1 MLYDKE
7 DMVSNIRIT
16 LPDGSV
22 REYPAGS
29 TGRDVAMS
37 ISQGLAR
44 KAIAIKAGET
54 ILDLDRKLTTDT
66 TLTILTAK
74 DDDVDALHVLRHSAA
89 HVLAEAICELFPG
102 TKLAYGPAIDNGFF
116 YDLSTPKPISQD
128 DFEAIEKKMAEI
140 VKEDRAFV
148 RCEYTANQGL
158 ERTAGDKYKTDNAE
172 RAIERAK
179 NLGEEPVLSFYTT
192 GTPGQNWE
200 DLCAGPHVPST
211 SFLKN
216 FKIMSVAGAYWHG
229 DQNSDKL
236 TRVYGTCFASKD
248 GLKEH
253 LTRLEEAK
261 KRDHRRIGKEMDLF
275 HLEEH
280 SPGMVFWHAK
290 GTALYNILVDYIRRK
305 ITLAGYQEVRT
316 PEVVEK
322 TLWEK
327 SGHWDKYSEMMFTT
341 SSENRTFAV
350 KPMNCPCHITIFNQG
365 LKSWRDLPIRMAEF
379 GKCHRNE
386 LAGTMHGIMRV
397 RGFVQDDAHIFCT
410 EDQIADEVAAF
421 CTLLKEVYGDFGFS
435 DILVKF
441 STRPEKRVGTDE
453 SWDKVEAALSAACD
467 KAGLVTQLNPGEG
480 AFYGPKLEFVLRDCL
495 GRDWQCGTIQVD
507 PNLPERL
514 GAEYVAPD
522 GSKKHPYMLHRAI
535 LGSLERFIGILIEQ
549 FAGDF
554 PFWLHPEQIRVL
566 PISEKYFESAKEL
579 AWQLK
584 TRGYRVELD
593 QDDAKI
599 GAKIRQAELGKV
611 PFTLIVGEKEAESG
625 GATLRQRKVGD
636 LGLKSV
642 EELLAFFAQRN
653 TPGFL
658 ESSPE

>member
-1 MLYDKE
+1 M
-7 DMVSNIRIT
+7 IQIAF
-16 LPDGSV
+16 PDGAV
-22 REYPAGS
+22 REFAQGI
-29 TGRDVAMS
+29 TGKEIAES

-44 KAIAIKAGET
+44 KAIAVKLDDT
-54 ILDLDRKLTTDT
+54 IYDLNRGIQNSG
-66 TLTILTAK
+66 TLKIITAR
-74 DDDVDALHVLRHSAA
+74 DEDEDALHVLRHSAA
-89 HVLAEAICELFPG
+89 HVLAEAICDLFPG

-116 YDLSTPKPISQD
+116 YDLSTEKPISAD
-128 DFEAIEKKMAEI
+128 DFAAIEKRMAEI
-140 VKEDRAFV
+140 VKEDRPFT
-148 RCEYTANQGL
+148 RCEYTSAEGL

-172 RAIERAK
+172 RAIARAEQ
-179 NLGEEPVLSFYTT
+179 NGETPVLSFYTT
-192 GTPGQNWE
+192 GTPGSNWE

-211 SFLKN
+211 AFLKHS
-216 FKIMSVAGAYWHG
+216 KVMSVAGAYWHG
-229 DQNSDKL
+229 DQNSDQL
-236 TRVYGTCFASKD
+236 TRVYGTAFASKD
-248 GLKEH
+248 GLKDH
-253 LTRLEEAK
+253 LNRLEEAK
-261 KRDHRRIGKEMDLF
+261 KRDHRKLGREMDLF

-290 GTALYNILVDYIRRK
+290 GTTLYNLLVDYIRGKLRK
-305 ITLAGYQEVRT
+305 SGYVEVRT

-327 SGHWDKYSEMMFTT
+327 SGHWDKYSDMMFTT
-341 SSENRTFAV
+341 ASENRTFAV

-410 EDQIADEVAAF
+410 EDQIEGEVADF
-421 CTLLKEVYGDFGFS
+421 CALLKEVYADFGFT

-453 SWDKVEAALSAACD
+453 SWDKVEAALAAACA
-467 KAGLVTQLNPGEG
+467 KAGLETILNPGEG

-554 PFWLHPEQIRVL
+554 PFWLHPEQARVL
-566 PISEKYFESAKEL
+566 PLSEKYAAYAAEVQKQLFDAGLRCTLDES
-579 AWQLK
+579 
-584 TRGYRVELD
+584 
-593 QDDAKI
+593 DAKL
-599 GAKIRQAELGKV
+599 GAKIRQAEIDKV
-611 PFTLIVGEKEAESG
+611 PFTLVVGEKEAEAKS
-625 GATLRQRKVGD
+625 AALRQRKGEQSV
-636 LGLKSV
+636 LTV
-642 EELLAFFAQRN
+642 EEIVGKLIAMN
-653 TPGFL
+653 KPGC
-658 ESSPE
+658 